1 MPGPDGTPDVRVL
14 YLNPFSQA
22 VSGPD
27 ESLLGLIGAL
37 RPLGVDPH
45 VVLPKPG
52 PHVARYEA
60 LGAKVHY
67 APLTVL
73 KRSVSLQAIAAMPFS
88 LFRGARAVAAIAR
101 EERIDL
107 IHTNMEVVLD
117 GSIASRL
124 WRIPHLLHYRGNTL
138 DQPKIVF
145 DALTRFWTSTSFRVV
160 AISDA
165 TAKIFRKRGLGEQVV
180 SLPNPVD
187 VGAYLR
193 ATRSDE
199 VRRELGAEPGDIL
212 LGTVGRVHPRKDLET
227 FLRAGALLTRSIP
240 RLKIVVVGSA
250 EAPEEVDYQRRLD
263 GLVQDLGIADRVR
276 FAGARRD
283 MPAVFKALDL
293 FVLASRHEGFGRVVA
308 EAIAA
313 GLPAVVSD
321 EGAPPSLVGDPRRG
335 ARAGDPVDF
344 AARTLAVHQRPEDFA
359 FDAEKA
365 AERFSPPLIAAIVFE
380 IYEAAIAAAR
390 RR

>member
-1 MPGPDGTPDVRVL
+1 VRVL

-27 ESLLGLIGAL
+27 ESLVGLIGAL
-37 RPLGVDPH
+37 RPLGVEPH

-52 PHVARYEA
+52 PHVERYQA

-73 KRSVSLQAIAAMPFS
+73 KRAVSVPAIAKLPFAMV
-88 LFRGARAVAAIAR
+88 RGARSVAAIAR
-101 EERIDL
+101 AERIDL

-117 GSIASRL
+117 GSVASRL
-124 WRIPHLLHYRGNTL
+124 WRIPHVLHYRGNTL
-138 DQPKIVF
+138 DRPRLVF
-145 DALTRFWTSTSFRVV
+145 DALARFWTSTSYRVI

-165 TAKIFRKRGLGEQVV
+165 TAEIFRKRGLGDQVV

-193 ATRSDE
+193 ERRSDA
-199 VRRELGAEPGDIL
+199 VRRELGAEPGDVL

-227 FLRAGALLTRSIP
+227 FLRAGAMLARSVP
-240 RLKIVVVGSA
+240 RLKVAIVGSA
-250 EAPEEVDYQRRLD
+250 EAPEELVYQRRLD
-263 GLVQDLGIADRVR
+263 TLVQELGITGRVR

-293 FVLASRHEGFGRVVA
+293 FILSSRHEGFGRVVA

-321 EGAPPSLVGDPRRG
+321 EGAPPALVGDPRRV
-335 ARAGDPVDF
+335 ARAGDPADF
-344 AARTLAVHQRPEDFA
+344 VARALAVYQHPDDFA
-359 FDAEKA
+359 FDAERSA
-365 AERFSPPLIAAIVFE
+365 ARFSPPLIAAQVLE
-380 IYEAAIAAAR
+380 LYQAAIAASLSR
-390 RR
+390 

>member
-1 MPGPDGTPDVRVL
+1 VRVL

-37 RPLGVDPH
+37 RPLGVEPQ

-52 PHVARYEA
+52 PHVERYEA

-73 KRSVSLQAIAAMPFS
+73 KRSVSLPAIAAMPLS
-88 LFRGARAVAAIAR
+88 LVRGARAVAAISRA
-101 EERIDL
+101 ERIDL

-124 WRIPHLLHYRGNTL
+124 WRIPHVLQYRGNTL
-138 DQPKIVF
+138 DQPKVVF
-145 DALTRFWTSTSFRVV
+145 DALTRFWTSTSYRVI

-165 TAKIFRKRGLGEQVV
+165 TAEIFRKRGLADRVTA
-180 SLPNPVD
+180 LPNPVD
-187 VGAYLR
+187 VRAYLQ
-193 ATRSDE
+193 ATRSNE
-199 VRRELGAEPGDIL
+199 LRRELGAAPGDVL
-212 LGTVGRVHPRKDLET
+212 LGTVGRIHPRKDLET
-227 FLRAGALLTRSIP
+227 FLKAGAVLTRSIP

-263 GLVQDLGIADRVR
+263 ALVQELGIADQVR

-293 FVLASRHEGFGRVVA
+293 FILASRHEGFGRVVA

-321 EGAPPSLVGDPRRG
+321 EGAPPSLVGDPRRV
-335 ARAGDPVDF
+335 ALAGDPADF
-344 AARTLAVHQRPEDFA
+344 AVRTLAVHARPGDFA
-359 FDAEKA
+359 FGAETA
-365 AERFSPPLIAAIVFE
+365 AQRFSPPLIAAKVFE
-380 IYEAAIAAAR
+380 IYQAAIAASR